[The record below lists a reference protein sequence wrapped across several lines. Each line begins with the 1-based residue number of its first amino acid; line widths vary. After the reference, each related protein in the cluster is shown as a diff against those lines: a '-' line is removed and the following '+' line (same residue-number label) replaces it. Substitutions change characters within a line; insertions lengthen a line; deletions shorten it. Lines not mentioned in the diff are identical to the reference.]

1 MARLFDGLRD
11 VDHPTI
17 LSIVKLFLFTTY
29 LLYVNSTIFLKK
41 RYYNLLNVKYL

>member
-17 LSIVKLFLFTTY
+17 SHQ
-29 LLYVNSTIFLKK
+29 TIITIYCNNGSRLDDINN
-41 RYYNLLNVKYL
+41 R